1 MTIFLGLKNVL
12 VHPLR
17 TSSTSTS
24 SRIFQQSLAHRT
36 SGCSTGTTTVR
47 RRIHATSSTASM
59 NSSGGST
66 TSSSGTTK
74 SSTSSSFWNREE
86 SLKGKYA
93 SITQDMVQREAR
105 IISLS
110 DPNDDANK
118 ALHRGSLGP
127 GATLLGVGTT
137 LQDFDN
143 IVQKEP
149 QPNVLYV
156 SPSCPM
162 ARVQLPLL
170 LTAFPSI
177 QWVHCRSA
185 GIDFIVSEELN
196 TFTSV
201 QVTNA
206 KGQFSS
212 TLAEYTMMACSYF
225 AKDLPRLYQQKQQRL
240 WQKYDVQEL
249 RGSTMGIVGYGDIG
263 RACAKLAKVYG
274 MRVIALR
281 RNPQLCE
288 GDPLCDEV
296 YGSDKDSLNLL
307 MSHSD
312 YVVCSAPSTVE
323 TRGMIDA
330 NAFRHAKTGLV
341 FINLGRGPVV
351 DETALIHALS
361 TNQLRG
367 AALDVFVEEPLPS
380 TSPLWDLPNVLLSPH
395 NMDQTATFMHEACEF
410 FVYEN
415 LPRFICGEPLL
426 NPVDKQ
432 LGY

>member
-1 MTIFLGLKNVL
+1 MILYRWISKLLVVIMTFTFGLRVTVNS
-12 VHPLR
+12 LR
-17 TSSTSTS
+17 SNRLTSISIRFVRRMHAIKASTSGTSS
-24 SRIFQQSLAHRT
+24 
-36 SGCSTGTTTVR
+36 
-47 RRIHATSSTASM
+47 
-59 NSSGGST
+59 N
-66 TSSSGTTK
+66 
-74 SSTSSSFWNREE
+74 SSFWNREE
-86 SLKGKYA
+86 SVKGKYA
-93 SITQDMVQREAR
+93 GVSSDMVKREAK

-110 DPNDDANK
+110 DPNDGANE
-118 ALHRGSLGP
+118 ALHRGSLCP

-137 LQDFDN
+137 LQN
-143 IVQKEP
+143 MEVANAAAE

-162 ARVQLPLL
+162 ASVQLPLFL
-170 LTAFPSI
+170 KAFPTI
-177 QWVHCRSA
+177 EWVHCRSA
-185 GIDFIVSEELN
+185 GIDFIASEELN
-196 TFTSV
+196 KFISSTL

-225 AKDLPRLYQQKQQRL
+225 AKDLPRLTRQKEQRL
-240 WQKYDVQEL
+240 WQKYNVQEL
-249 RGSTMGIVGYGDIG
+249 RGATLGIVGYGDIG
-263 RACAKLAKVYG
+263 RACAKLAKIYG

-296 YGSDKDSLNLL
+296 YGSDKGSLNHL
-307 MSHSD
+307 MSQSD

-323 TRGMIDA
+323 TRGMIDQA
-330 NAFRHAKTGLV
+330 AFQSAKMGMV

-351 DETALIHALS
+351 DEAALICAL
-361 TNQLRG
+361 TTGALKG
-367 AALDVFVEEPLPS
+367 AALDVFVEEPLPAS
-380 TSPLWDLPNVLLSPH
+380 SPLWDLPNVLISPH

-415 LPRFICGEPLL
+415 LPRFICEEPLL
-426 NPVDKQ
+426 NPVDIR